1 MTKECIKKEPTKI
14 NTLSYQKAHTIT
26 EVWKK
31 RDQLYVELDKIAA
44 AEEVE
49 RKARLTE
56 KERKAEEID
65 RLEKALMHIRMA
77 EHLTFEDYKTIEEI
91 QKEIKKLKQ

>member
-1 MTKECIKKEPTKI
+1 MTKEYIEKELAEI

-31 RDQLYVELDKIAA
+31 RAELYAELDKIAA
-44 AEEVE
+44 AEEAE

-56 KERKAEEID
+56 EERKAEEID
-65 RLEKALMHIRMA
+65 KLEKALMHIRMA

-91 QKEIKKLKQ
+91 QKEIEKLK